1 MYFERVIKNFL
12 LLLIE
17 KQNVFFQQE
26 NNLNIPKRSFWGLD
40 SLHPH
45 SWAKCAQI
53 WRSCFF
59 VVCGPKSGSSIP
71 HPRSCHLLVTLV
83 PISFLRS
90 QPSSIL
96 MVPTPITTFVIASLI
111 TNCFFNPYSKLY
123 YMERVLHQ
131 FFCLFRSVILC
142 VYIFYFALIWAPP
155 HFPIPPEKTTVKMP
169 SLKFP
174 KNKSMIRY
182 NL

>member
-123 YMERVLHQ
+123 YMERVSTSSVLLSVSFCYFMHLH
-131 FFCLFRSVILC
+131 FLFCTDLSPTPL
-142 VYIFYFALIWAPP
+142 P
-155 HFPIPPEKTTVKMP
+155 H
-169 SLKFP
+169 SSR
-174 KNKSMIRY
+174 KNYR
-182 NL
+182 

>member
-90 QPSSIL
+90 QLSSIL

-123 YMERVLHQ
+123 YMERVSTSSVLLSVSFCYFMRLH
-131 FFCLFRSVILC
+131 FLFCTDLSPTPL
-142 VYIFYFALIWAPP
+142 P
-155 HFPIPPEKTTVKMP
+155 H
-169 SLKFP
+169 SSR
-174 KNKSMIRY
+174 KNYR
-182 NL
+182 